1 MTVQV
6 EFDGHTYTCAKD
18 RPLLF
23 TLQEQGAF
31 IPSSCQ
37 SGICQTCLCKTTQ
50 GKVPDICQ
58 HGLTESLKAQGCF
71 LACIC
76 KPTEDLS
83 ITLANKTN
91 TNFEEVNARL

>member
-6 EFDGHTYTCAKD
+6 EFEGKAYTCAKD

-37 SGICQTCLCKTTQ
+37 SGICQTCLCKVIQ

-58 HGLTESLKAQGCF
+58 QGLHESLKAQGCF

-76 KPTEDLS
+76 KPTQDLS

-91 TNFEEVNARL
+91 TNFADVKPQL